1 MKKSTL
7 FLILLVNTF
16 FLSAQSK
23 GIIKGRAIDS
33 TSQKPVEFASV
44 ALLASADSSIVQ
56 GAITDSLGL
65 FTINNLPEGSYII
78 TISSVEYQKVFKG
91 PLVIS
96 VSKNELDLGDLS
108 LVTDDKALA
117 EFVVRG
123 TKPVFQ
129 QRMGTIIVNVD
140 SKMFKTSVNALDV
153 MKRSPGL
160 LVDASGNIAFR
171 GTSPKIL
178 IDGRD
183 LRMSPEQE
191 KNYLRALTPEQ
202 IESIEL
208 IPNPPAKY
216 EASFATVINIKLKRD
231 QNLGIKGSVY
241 GSYQQHRFGNGE
253 MGGNITY
260 KTPKMAYMLN
270 IGASNTNWYQELTD
284 RRVMGAMTPK
294 DIFESF
300 SFLKTPA
307 QSVNATASVEY
318 IINKT
323 NSIDFKLT
331 GDYRTSPNAT
341 YSENKSIIRNIEQP
355 LLISTNQMTDIGK
368 SISGLLGY
376 RYKTET
382 RELIV
387 EVAAADNRK
396 PGTQDLIAQYL
407 VNNQS
412 VRGISR
418 QRNDQQA
425 NSNFKTLNVTYSD
438 LILDKKWQFETGFK
452 VNYVQNL
459 ASIRFDTL
467 IRNDA
472 TPTTPVTATDFRV
485 DAKRSNA
492 FTFDENINMGFV
504 QMSRQY
510 TKLGFTAGVRVENT
524 VTQGRSETVNSLVD
538 RNYWNWLPTMT
549 FQYKLGESSNLVWA
563 SNRKISRPGVW
574 NLNPFPFFL
583 DAYTLAL
590 GDPFL
595 FPQVRTASELTWTY
609 KSLMLIGG
617 YNHYQNSTSQLP
629 LYNDK
634 TRLTTWQQVNVQ
646 GQRFFF
652 DISHSAQ
659 LFPKWNYQ
667 MYFSSAYAEE
677 QADINN
683 RSNKSGGLTASIWL
697 TNMFTLPK
705 GYNFEVSGWY
715 NVPNKSSL
723 YRAKGMGAMNL
734 ALQKSFMDNKWNMQ
748 LGFNDIFWTSNFRGS
763 ILVDNTDLTFT
774 NVQPGRNG
782 SVRLTYNFGKSKF
795 QSQGRKSGVGEDAA
809 RIKK

>member
-1 MKKSTL
+1 MKKILIVTFILNAL
-7 FLILLVNTF
+7 FLFGQN
-16 FLSAQSK
+16 K
-23 GIIKGRAIDS
+23 GIIKGRAVDS

-44 ALLASADSSIVQ
+44 ALLAATDSSIVQ

-78 TISSVEYQKVFKG
+78 TISSVEYRKVFKG

-96 VSKNELDLGDLS
+96 VSETELDLGNFP
-108 LVTDDKALA
+108 LVTDDKALS

-160 LVDASGNIAFR
+160 LVDVSGNIAFR

-191 KNYLRALTPEQ
+191 KNYLRALTPDQ

-241 GSYQQHRFGNGE
+241 GSYQQHRFSNGE
-253 MGGNITY
+253 LGGNITY

-270 IGASNTNWYQELTD
+270 VGASNTNWYQELTD
-284 RRVMGAMTPK
+284 RRVLGATATK

-300 SFLKTPA
+300 SFLKTPSK
-307 QSVNATASVEY
+307 SVNVSGSVEY
-318 IINKT
+318 TVNKT
-323 NSIDFKLT
+323 SSIDFKLT
-331 GDYRTSPNAT
+331 GDYNTSPNLT
-341 YSENKSIIRNIEQP
+341 YAETKSTIRNVEQP
-355 LLISTNQMTDIGK
+355 FLVGTNQMTNISK
-368 SISGLLGY
+368 SITGLLGY

-382 RELIV
+382 RELII
-387 EVAAADNRK
+387 EAAAADNRR
-396 PGTQDLIAQYL
+396 PGTQDLISQYL
-407 VNNQS
+407 INNQS

-452 VNYVQNL
+452 VNYVQN
-459 ASIRFDTL
+459 SSRIRFDTL
-467 IRNDA
+467 IRSDA
-472 TPTTPVTATDFRV
+472 TPTTPVTDVDFRV
-485 DAKRSNA
+485 DAKRSNS
-492 FTFDENINMGFV
+492 FDFDENINMGFI
-504 QMSRQY
+504 QMSRQFA
-510 TKLGFTAGVRVENT
+510 KLGFTAGVRVENT
-524 VTQGRSETVNSLVD
+524 VTQGRSETVSSLVD

-563 SNRKISRPGVW
+563 SNRKISRPTVW
-574 NLNPFPFFL
+574 ELNPFPFFL

-595 FPQVRTASELTWTY
+595 FPQIRTASELTWTY

-617 YNHYQNSTSQLP
+617 YNHYQNSATQLP
-629 LYNDK
+629 LYNDN
-634 TRLTTWQQVNVQ
+634 TRLTTWQQVNIE

-659 LFPKWNYQ
+659 ILPKWNYQ
-667 MYFSSAYAEE
+667 VYFSSAYAEE
-677 QADINN
+677 QANINN
-683 RSNKSGGLTASIWL
+683 RNNKNGGLTASIWI

-705 GYNFEVSGWY
+705 GYNFEVSGYY
-715 NVPNKSSL
+715 NVPNQSSL
-723 YRAKGMGAMNL
+723 YVSKGNGAINL
-734 ALQKSFMDNKWNMQ
+734 ALQKSFLDNKWNVQ
-748 LGFNDIFWTSNFRGS
+748 LSFNDIFWTSNFRGS

-782 SVRLTYNFGKSKF
+782 SVRITYNFGNSKF